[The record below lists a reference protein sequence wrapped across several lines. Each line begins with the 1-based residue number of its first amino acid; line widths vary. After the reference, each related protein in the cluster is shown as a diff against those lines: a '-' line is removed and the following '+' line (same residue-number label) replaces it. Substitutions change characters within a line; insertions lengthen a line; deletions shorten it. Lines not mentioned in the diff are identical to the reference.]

1 MSHGT
6 IFLLGGINDV
16 WVVGHAWRRFLTA
29 SGLPHTIELIRWQQG
44 LWATLTFADLWRTA
58 HHRTT
63 AAALAQRIRQTQA
76 AKPGEP
82 IHILAHSAGTAIAAY
97 ALEQLAPEAA
107 ITSAVFVGSGLSPHY
122 ELSAALQRTNFGI
135 LSVESWLDTFF
146 LGIGTS
152 LLGSADRRWGPA
164 AGMVGFRTSSEKLHR
179 TRWTPRFVRQGW
191 LGGHITIA
199 APGFVR
205 ETLATWI
212 RQAEESEMSGNGLRA
227 KIQASMG

>member
-1 MSHGT
+1 VSHGT

-16 WVVGHAWRRFLTA
+16 WVVGRAWRHFLKA
-29 SGLPHTIELIRWQQG
+29 SGLPHAIELLRWQQG
-44 LWATLTFADLWRTA
+44 LWATLTFADLWRIA
-58 HHRTT
+58 HHHKT
-63 AAALAQRIRQTQA
+63 AADLADRIRETQRT
-76 AKPGEP
+76 KPGEP
-82 IHILAHSAGTAIAAY
+82 VHILAHSAGTAIAAY
-97 ALEQLAPEAA
+97 ALEQLAPQEA
-107 ITSAVFVGSGLSPHY
+107 ITSAVFVGSGLSPRY
-122 ELSAALQRTNFGI
+122 DLSLALERTTHGI

-191 LGGHITIA
+191 LGGHISIA

-205 ETLATWI
+205 ETLAAWV
-212 RQAEESEMSGNGLRA
+212 RQAEDSETSGNGLRA
-227 KIQASMG
+227 KIQSSTG